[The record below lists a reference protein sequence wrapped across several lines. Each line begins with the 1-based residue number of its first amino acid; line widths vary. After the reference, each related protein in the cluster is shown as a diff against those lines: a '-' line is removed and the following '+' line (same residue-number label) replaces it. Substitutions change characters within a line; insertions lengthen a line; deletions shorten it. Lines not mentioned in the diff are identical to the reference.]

1 MPQDPLTAHRR
12 HASLAPMNAPAIASK
27 HYALHFLIDE
37 TRFFWRNPNLGVSII
52 DAGRDSALAWTTES
66 GEARRLWTEIAA
78 VNMVSTSDG
87 KAEVNQCRVEF
98 RDGRSITLTDAGS
111 TGTLDEEK
119 TPLYR
124 DFVRALHA
132 RLAQAPQGT
141 IRFTAGVSEARHMLL
156 TVTMCIAALLF
167 VALPL
172 VLLFI
177 VRDWKV
183 LGALAAGAGFVWPF
197 WKIAEKNRPRSY
209 DPRHPPGELM
219 E

>member
-1 MPQDPLTAHRR
+1 
-12 HASLAPMNAPAIASK
+12 MNAPAPLST
-27 HYALHFLIDE
+27 HYDLHFLIDHK
-37 TRFFWRNPNLGVSII
+37 RFFWSNPNLGVTLI
-52 DAGRDSALAWTTES
+52 DAGKDSALAWQSET
-66 GEARRLWTEIAA
+66 GEVRRLWTDIKA
-78 VNMVSTSDG
+78 VNMISTSDG

-111 TGTLDEEK
+111 GGTLDEEK

-124 DFVRALHA
+124 DFVRALHE
-132 RLAQAPQGT
+132 RLAHAPKGT
-141 IRFTAGVSEARHMLL
+141 IRFSAGVSEGRHMLL
-156 TVTMCIAALLF
+156 TVTVYVAALFF
-167 VALPL
+167 VALP
-172 VLLFI
+172 VGLLFI

-183 LGALAAGAGFVWPF
+183 LGALAAGAGFVWPL